1 MGYFK
6 KKVKDERGV
15 WIPVYAKTPE
25 ELEAKVTA
33 RLAQIDAAKALAAN
47 PYVYQVAADWYCT
60 TTQRSFKRREDYRNA
75 INRHI
80 CPVIGQMHISEVSA
94 ADVASVMAAADGY
107 SRSLQ
112 DKIASTLR
120 QVFAYAEDQGYISS
134 SPCGKLKAGG
144 KKPAEKSALTPAEQA
159 TLLRVVSGQQIEG
172 FVRLGLFAGLRR
184 EEILGLMWDCV
195 VLDGPAPHVK
205 VRRALRWEHN
215 RPVVSDALKSYASRR
230 DVPIPP
236 QLSDWLREHQAASG
250 YVICTEAGQPW
261 SEASFKSAW
270 GYIKRRQVGTVSRQ
284 RLDPKTG
291 KLYKVQVEKKLG
303 DKVPNSALTIEIDFP
318 VTPHI
323 LRHTYAT
330 SLLMAGTNIKVV
342 QHLLGHEKVDT
353 TLNIYTHLME
363 RSAEANIGAVCAAFG
378 EHRE

>member
-1 MGYFK
+1 MGYLK

-25 ELEAKVTA
+25 ELEAKVAA
-33 RLAQIDAAKALAAN
+33 RLAQIEAAKALAAN
-47 PYVYQVAADWYCT
+47 PYVYQVAADWYTT

-80 CPVIGQMHISEVSA
+80 CPVIGQMHIAEVTA
-94 ADVASVMAAADGY
+94 ADIGSVMAAADGF

-120 QVFAYAEDQGYISS
+120 QVFTYAEEREYIAE
-134 SPCGKLKAGG
+134 SPCDKLKAGG
-144 KKPAEKSALTPAEQA
+144 KKPSEKNALTPEEQS
-159 TLLRVVSGQQIEG
+159 TLLRVVAGQPIEG

-261 SEASFKSAW
+261 TEASFKSAW
-270 GYIKRRQVGTVSRQ
+270 GYIKRRQTGTVARQ

-291 KLYKVQVEKKLG
+291 KLCKVQVEKKLG

-378 EHRE
+378 GSRG

>member
-1 MGYFK
+1 M
-6 KKVKDERGV
+6 
-15 WIPVYAKTPE
+15 PVYANTPE
-25 ELEAKVTA
+25 ELEAKVAA
-33 RLAQIDAAKALAAN
+33 RLVQIEEAKALAAN
-47 PYVYQVAADWYCT
+47 PYVYQVAADWYAT

-80 CPVIGQMHISEVSA
+80 CPVIGQMHISEVTA
-94 ADVASVMAAADGY
+94 ADIGSVMAAADGF

-120 QVFAYAEDQGYISS
+120 QVFAYAEEREYIAE
-134 SPCGKLKAGG
+134 SPCDKLKAGG
-144 KKPAEKSALTPAEQA
+144 KKPSEKNALTPEEQS
-159 TLLRVVSGQQIEG
+159 TLLRVVAGQPIEG

-378 EHRE
+378 GVRG

>member
-1 MGYFK
+1 M
-6 KKVKDERGV
+6 
-15 WIPVYAKTPE
+15 YAKTPE
-25 ELEAKVTA
+25 ELETKVAA
-33 RLAQIDAAKALAAN
+33 RLTQIEAAKALAAN
-47 PYVYQVAADWYCT
+47 PYVYQVAADWYAT
-60 TTQRSFKRREDYRNA
+60 TTQCSFKRREDYRNA

-80 CPVIGQMHISEVSA
+80 CPVIGQMHISEVTT

-120 QVFAYAEDQGYISS
+120 QVFAHAEDQGYISS

-215 RPVVSDALKSYASRR
+215 RPIVSDALKSYAARR

-236 QLSDWLREHQAASG
+236 QLSNWLRERQAASG
-250 YVICTEAGQPW
+250 YVICTKAGQPW

-270 GYIKRRQVGTVSRQ
+270 GYIKRRQTGTASRQ
-284 RLDPKTG
+284 RMDPKTG
-291 KLYKVQVEKKLG
+291 KPCKVQVEKKLG
-303 DKVPNSALTIEIDFP
+303 DKVPNSAVTIEIDFP

-363 RSAEANIGAVCAAFG
+363 RSAEANIGAVCEAFG
-378 EHRE
+378 DNRG

>member
-1 MGYFK
+1 M
-6 KKVKDERGV
+6 

-25 ELEAKVTA
+25 ELETKVAA
-33 RLAQIDAAKALAAN
+33 RLAQIEAAKALAAN
-47 PYVYQVAADWYCT
+47 PYVYQVAADWYAT

-80 CPVIGQMHISEVSA
+80 CPVIGPMHISEVTT

-144 KKPAEKSALTPAEQA
+144 KKPAEKTALTPAEQA
-159 TLLRVVSGQQIEG
+159 TLLRVVAGQQIEG
-172 FVRLGLFAGLRR
+172 FVWLGLFAGLRR

-195 VLDGPAPHVK
+195 VLDGTAPHVK

-215 RPVVSDALKSYASRR
+215 RPIVSDALKSYAARR

-236 QLSDWLREHQAASG
+236 QLSNWLRERQAASG
-250 YVICTEAGQPW
+250 YVICTKAGQPW

-270 GYIKRRQVGTVSRQ
+270 GYIKRRQTGTASRK
-284 RLDPKTG
+284 RMDPKTG
-291 KLYKVQVEKKLG
+291 KPCKVQVEKKLG
-303 DKVPNSALTIEIDFP
+303 DKVPNSAVTIEIDFP

-363 RSAEANIGAVCAAFG
+363 RSAEANIGAVCEAFG
-378 EHRE
+378 DNRG

>member
-1 MGYFK
+1 MGYLK

-25 ELEAKVTA
+25 ELEAKVAA
-33 RLAQIDAAKALAAN
+33 RLAQIEAAKALAAN
-47 PYVYQVAADWYCT
+47 PYVYQVAVDWYAT

-80 CPVIGQMHISEVSA
+80 CPVIGQMHISEVTT

-120 QVFAYAEDQGYISS
+120 QVFSYAEEQGYISS

-159 TLLRVVSGQQIEG
+159 MLLRVVSGQQIEG

-215 RPVVSDALKSYASRR
+215 RPIVSDALKSYAARR

-236 QLSDWLREHQAASG
+236 QLSNWLRERQAASG
-250 YVICTEAGQPW
+250 YVICTKAGQPW

-270 GYIKRRQVGTVSRQ
+270 GYIKRRQTGTASRQ
-284 RLDPKTG
+284 RLDPKTR
-291 KLYKVQVEKKLG
+291 KLCKVQVEKKLG
-303 DKVPNSALTIEIDFP
+303 DKVPNSAVTIEIDFP

-363 RSAEANIGAVCAAFG
+363 RSAEANIGAVCAAFSNAKG
-378 EHRE
+378 

>member
-1 MGYFK
+1 MGYLK

-25 ELEAKVTA
+25 ELEAKVAA
-33 RLAQIDAAKALAAN
+33 RLTQIEAAKALAAS
-47 PYVYQVAADWYCT
+47 PYVYQVAADWYAT

-80 CPVIGQMHISEVSA
+80 CPVIGQMHIAEVTS
-94 ADVASVMAAADGY
+94 ADVASVMTAADGY

-120 QVFAYAEDQGYISS
+120 QVFSYAEEQGYISS
-134 SPCGKLKAGG
+134 SPCDKIKAGG

-215 RPVVSDALKSYASRR
+215 RPIVSDALKSYAARR

-236 QLSDWLREHQAASG
+236 QLSNWLRERQAASG
-250 YVICTEAGQPW
+250 YVICTKAGQPW

-270 GYIKRRQVGTVSRQ
+270 GYIKRRQTGTASRQ
-284 RLDPKTG
+284 RLDPKTR

-303 DKVPNSALTIEIDFP
+303 DKVPNSAVTIEIDFP

-363 RSAEANIGAVCAAFG
+363 RSAEAHIGAVCEAFG
-378 EHRE
+378 DNRG

>member
-1 MGYFK
+1 MGYLK

-25 ELEAKVTA
+25 ELEAKVAA
-33 RLAQIDAAKALAAN
+33 RLTQIEAAKALAAN
-47 PYVYQVAADWYCT
+47 PYVYQVAADWYAT

-80 CPVIGQMHISEVSA
+80 CPVIGQMHISEVTT

-144 KKPAEKSALTPAEQA
+144 KKPAEKTALTPAEQA
-159 TLLRVVSGQQIEG
+159 TLLRVVAGQQIEG
-172 FVRLGLFAGLRR
+172 FVWLGLFAGLRR

-195 VLDGPAPHVK
+195 VLDGTAPHVK

-215 RPVVSDALKSYASRR
+215 RPIVSDALKSYAARR

-236 QLSDWLREHQAASG
+236 QLSNWLRERQAASG
-250 YVICTEAGQPW
+250 YVICTKAGQPW

-270 GYIKRRQVGTVSRQ
+270 GYIKRRQTGTASRQ
-284 RLDPKTG
+284 RLDPKTR
-291 KLYKVQVEKKLG
+291 KLCKVQVEKKLG
-303 DKVPNSALTIEIDFP
+303 DKVPNSAVTIEIDFP

-363 RSAEANIGAVCAAFG
+363 RSAEANIGAVCEAFG
-378 EHRE
+378 DNRG

>member
-1 MGYFK
+1 MGYLK
-6 KKVKDERGV
+6 KKIKDERGV

-33 RLAQIDAAKALAAN
+33 RLTQIEAAKALAAN
-47 PYVYQVAADWYCT
+47 PYVYQVAADWYAT

-94 ADVASVMAAADGY
+94 ADVDSVMAAADGY

-144 KKPAEKSALTPAEQA
+144 KKPAEKTALTPAEQA
-159 TLLRVVSGQQIEG
+159 TLLRVVAGQQIEG
-172 FVRLGLFAGLRR
+172 FVWLGLFAGLRR

-195 VLDGPAPHVK
+195 VLDGTAPHVK

-215 RPVVSDALKSYASRR
+215 RPIVSDALKSYAARR

-236 QLSDWLREHQAASG
+236 QLSNWLRERQAASG
-250 YVICTEAGQPW
+250 YVICTKAGQPW

-270 GYIKRRQVGTVSRQ
+270 GYIKRRQTGTASRQ
-284 RLDPKTG
+284 RLDPKTR

-303 DKVPNSALTIEIDFP
+303 DKVPNSAVTIEIDFP

-363 RSAEANIGAVCAAFG
+363 RSAEANIGAVCEAFG
-378 EHRE
+378 DNRG

>member
-1 MGYFK
+1 MGYLK
-6 KKVKDERGV
+6 KKIKDERGV

-25 ELEAKVTA
+25 ELEAKVAA
-33 RLAQIDAAKALAAN
+33 RLTQIEAAKALAAN
-47 PYVYQVAADWYCT
+47 PYVYQVAADWYAT
-60 TTQRSFKRREDYRNA
+60 TTQCSFKRREDYRNA

-80 CPVIGQMHISEVSA
+80 CPVIGQMHISEVTT

-120 QVFAYAEDQGYISS
+120 QVFSYAAEQGYISS

-144 KKPAEKSALTPAEQA
+144 KKPAEKTALTPAEQA

-215 RPVVSDALKSYASRR
+215 RPIVSDALKSYAARR

-236 QLSDWLREHQAASG
+236 QLSNWLRERQAASG
-250 YVICTEAGQPW
+250 YVICTKAGQPW

-270 GYIKRRQVGTVSRQ
+270 GYIKRRQTGTASRQ
-284 RLDPKTG
+284 RLDPKTR

-303 DKVPNSALTIEIDFP
+303 DKVPNSAVTIEIDFP

-363 RSAEANIGAVCAAFG
+363 RSAEANIGAVCEAFG
-378 EHRE
+378 DNRG

>member
-1 MGYFK
+1 MGYLK
-6 KKVKDERGV
+6 KKVKDERGI

-25 ELEAKVTA
+25 ELEAKVAA
-33 RLAQIDAAKALAAN
+33 RLAQIEAAKALAAN
-47 PYVYQVAADWYCT
+47 PYVYQVAADWYAT

-80 CPVIGQMHISEVSA
+80 CPVIGQMHISEVTT
-94 ADVASVMAAADGY
+94 ADTASVMAAADGY

-120 QVFAYAEDQGYISS
+120 QVFSYAEEQGYISS

-215 RPVVSDALKSYASRR
+215 RPIVSDALKSYAARR

-236 QLSDWLREHQAASG
+236 QLSNWLRERQAASG

-270 GYIKRRQVGTVSRQ
+270 GYIKRRQTGTASRQ
-284 RLDPKTG
+284 RLDPKTR
-291 KLYKVQVEKKLG
+291 KLCKVQVEKKLG
-303 DKVPNSALTIEIDFP
+303 DKVPNSAVTIEIDFP
-318 VTPHI
+318 ITPHI

-363 RSAEANIGAVCAAFG
+363 RSAEANIGAVCAAFSNAKG
-378 EHRE
+378 

>member
-1 MGYFK
+1 MGYLK

-25 ELEAKVTA
+25 ELEAKVAA
-33 RLAQIDAAKALAAN
+33 RLTQIEAAKALAAN
-47 PYVYQVAADWYCT
+47 PYVYQVAADWYAT

-80 CPVIGQMHISEVSA
+80 CPVIGQMHISEVTT
-94 ADVASVMAAADGY
+94 ADVDSVMAAADGY

-120 QVFAYAEDQGYISS
+120 QVFSYAAEQGYISS

-144 KKPAEKSALTPAEQA
+144 KKPAEKTALTPAEQA
-159 TLLRVVSGQQIEG
+159 TLLRVVAGQQIEG
-172 FVRLGLFAGLRR
+172 FVWLGLFAGLRR

-215 RPVVSDALKSYASRR
+215 RPIVSDALKSYAARR

-236 QLSDWLREHQAASG
+236 QLSNWLRERQAASG

-270 GYIKRRQVGTVSRQ
+270 GYIKRRQTGTASRQ
-284 RLDPKTG
+284 RLDPKTR
-291 KLYKVQVEKKLG
+291 KLCKVQVEKKLG
-303 DKVPNSALTIEIDFP
+303 DKVPNSAVTIEIDFP
-318 VTPHI
+318 VTPHT

-363 RSAEANIGAVCAAFG
+363 RSAEANIGAVCEAFG
-378 EHRE
+378 DDRG

>member
-1 MGYFK
+1 MGYLK

-33 RLAQIDAAKALAAN
+33 RLTQIEAAKALAAN
-47 PYVYQVAADWYCT
+47 PYVYQVAADWYAT

-120 QVFAYAEDQGYISS
+120 QVFSYAAEQGYISS

-144 KKPAEKSALTPAEQA
+144 KKPAEKSTLTPAEQA

-195 VLDGPAPHVK
+195 VLDGTAPHVK

-215 RPVVSDALKSYASRR
+215 RPIVSDALKSYAARR

-236 QLSDWLREHQAASG
+236 QLSNWLRERQAASG
-250 YVICTEAGQPW
+250 YVICTKAGQPW

-270 GYIKRRQVGTVSRQ
+270 GYIKRRQTGTASRQ
-284 RLDPKTG
+284 RLDPKTR
-291 KLYKVQVEKKLG
+291 KLCKVQVEKKLG
-303 DKVPNSALTIEIDFP
+303 DKVPNSAVTIEIDFP

-363 RSAEANIGAVCAAFG
+363 RSAEANIGAVCEAFG
-378 EHRE
+378 DNRG

>member
-1 MGYFK
+1 MGYLK

-25 ELEAKVTA
+25 ELEAKVAA
-33 RLAQIDAAKALAAN
+33 RLAQIEAAKALAAN
-47 PYVYQVAADWYCT
+47 PYVYQVAVDWYAT

-75 INRHI
+75 INKHI
-80 CPVIGQMHISEVSA
+80 CPVIGQMHISEVTT

-215 RPVVSDALKSYASRR
+215 RPIV
-230 DVPIPP
+230 
-236 QLSDWLREHQAASG
+236 
-250 YVICTEAGQPW
+250 
-261 SEASFKSAW
+261 SEA
-270 GYIKRRQVGTVSRQ
+270 
-284 RLDPKTG
+284 L
-291 KLYKVQVEKKLG
+291 
-303 DKVPNSALTIEIDFP
+303 
-318 VTPHI
+318 
-323 LRHTYAT
+323 
-330 SLLMAGTNIKVV
+330 
-342 QHLLGHEKVDT
+342 
-353 TLNIYTHLME
+353 
-363 RSAEANIGAVCAAFG
+363 
-378 EHRE
+378 

>member
-1 MGYFK
+1 MGYLK

-25 ELEAKVTA
+25 ELEAKVAA
-33 RLAQIDAAKALAAN
+33 RLTQIEAAKALAAN
-47 PYVYQVAADWYCT
+47 PYVYQVAADWYAT

-80 CPVIGQMHISEVSA
+80 CPVIGQMHISEVTT
-94 ADVASVMAAADGY
+94 ADVDSVMAAADGY

-120 QVFAYAEDQGYISS
+120 QVFSYAAEQGYISS

-144 KKPAEKSALTPAEQA
+144 KKPAEKTALTPAEQA
-159 TLLRVVSGQQIEG
+159 TLLRVVAGQQIEG

-215 RPVVSDALKSYASRR
+215 RPIVSDALKSYAARR

-236 QLSDWLREHQAASG
+236 QLSNWLRERQAASG
-250 YVICTEAGQPW
+250 YVICTKAGQPW

-270 GYIKRRQVGTVSRQ
+270 GYIKRRQTGTASRQ
-284 RLDPKTG
+284 RLDPKTR

-303 DKVPNSALTIEIDFP
+303 DKVPNSAVTIEIDFP

-363 RSAEANIGAVCAAFG
+363 RSAEANIGAVCEAFG
-378 EHRE
+378 DNRG

>member
-1 MGYFK
+1 MGYLK
-6 KKVKDERGV
+6 KKVKDERGI

-25 ELEAKVTA
+25 ELETKVAA
-33 RLAQIDAAKALAAN
+33 RLAQIEAAKALAAN
-47 PYVYQVAADWYCT
+47 PYVYQVAADWYAT

-215 RPVVSDALKSYASRR
+215 RPIVSDALKSYAARR

-236 QLSDWLREHQAASG
+236 QLSNWLRERQAASG
-250 YVICTEAGQPW
+250 YVICTETGQPW

-270 GYIKRRQVGTVSRQ
+270 GYIKRRQTGIASRQ

-291 KLYKVQVEKKLG
+291 KLCKVKVEKKLG
-303 DKVPNSALTIEIDFP
+303 DKVPNSAVTIEIDFP

-342 QHLLGHEKVDT
+342 
-353 TLNIYTHLME
+353 
-363 RSAEANIGAVCAAFG
+363 
-378 EHRE
+378 

>member
-1 MGYFK
+1 MGYLK
-6 KKVKDERGV
+6 KKIKDERGV

-25 ELEAKVTA
+25 ELEAKVAA
-33 RLAQIDAAKALAAN
+33 RLTQIEAAKALAAN
-47 PYVYQVAADWYCT
+47 PYVYQVAADWYAT

-120 QVFAYAEDQGYISS
+120 QVFSYAEEQGYISS
-134 SPCGKLKAGG
+134 SPCDKIKAGG

-215 RPVVSDALKSYASRR
+215 RPIVSDALKSYAARR

-236 QLSDWLREHQAASG
+236 QLSNWLRERQAASG
-250 YVICTEAGQPW
+250 YVICTKAGQPW

-270 GYIKRRQVGTVSRQ
+270 GYIKRRQTGTASRQ
-284 RLDPKTG
+284 RLDPKTR
-291 KLYKVQVEKKLG
+291 KLCKVQVEKKLG
-303 DKVPNSALTIEIDFP
+303 DKVPNSAVTIEIDFP

-353 TLNIYTHLME
+353 TLNIYTHLLE

-378 EHRE
+378 EARE

>member
-1 MGYFK
+1 MGYLK

-33 RLAQIDAAKALAAN
+33 RLAQIDAAKALASN
-47 PYVYQVAADWYCT
+47 PYVYQVAADWYAT

-215 RPVVSDALKSYASRR
+215 RPIVSDALKSYAARR

-236 QLSDWLREHQAASG
+236 QLSNWLRERQAASG

-270 GYIKRRQVGTVSRQ
+270 GYIKRRQTGTASRQ
-284 RLDPKTG
+284 RLDPKTR
-291 KLYKVQVEKKLG
+291 KLCKVQVEKKLG
-303 DKVPNSALTIEIDFP
+303 DKVPNSAVTIEIDFP

-330 SLLMAGTNIKVV
+330 SLLMAGTNIKIV

-363 RSAEANIGAVCAAFG
+363 RSAEANIGAVCAAFNNAKG
-378 EHRE
+378 

>member
-1 MGYFK
+1 MGYLK

-25 ELEAKVTA
+25 ELEAKVAA
-33 RLAQIDAAKALAAN
+33 RLTQIEADKALAAN
-47 PYVYQVAADWYCT
+47 PYVYQVAANWYAT

-144 KKPAEKSALTPAEQA
+144 KKPAEKTALTPAEQA
-159 TLLRVVSGQQIEG
+159 TLLRVVAGQQIEG
-172 FVRLGLFAGLRR
+172 FVWLGLFAGLRR

-195 VLDGPAPHVK
+195 VLDGTAPHVK

-215 RPVVSDALKSYASRR
+215 RPIVSDALKSYAARR

-236 QLSDWLREHQAASG
+236 QLSNWLRERQAASG
-250 YVICTEAGQPW
+250 YVICTKAGQPW

-270 GYIKRRQVGTVSRQ
+270 GYIKRRQTGTASRQ
-284 RLDPKTG
+284 RLDPKTR

-303 DKVPNSALTIEIDFP
+303 DKVPNSAVTIEIDFP

-363 RSAEANIGAVCAAFG
+363 RSAEANIGAVCEAFG
-378 EHRE
+378 DNRG

>member
-1 MGYFK
+1 MGYLK
-6 KKVKDERGV
+6 KKVKDERGI

-25 ELEAKVTA
+25 ELEAKVAA
-33 RLAQIDAAKALAAN
+33 RLAQIEAAKALAAN
-47 PYVYQVAADWYCT
+47 PYVYQVAADWYAT

-80 CPVIGQMHISEVSA
+80 CPVIGQMHISEVTT

-134 SPCGKLKAGG
+134 GPCGKLKAGG

-215 RPVVSDALKSYASRR
+215 RPIVSDALKSYAARR

-236 QLSDWLREHQAASG
+236 QLSNWLRERQAASG
-250 YVICTEAGQPW
+250 YVICTKAGQPW

-270 GYIKRRQVGTVSRQ
+270 GYIKRRQTGTASRQ

-291 KLYKVQVEKKLG
+291 KLCKVQVEKKLG
-303 DKVPNSALTIEIDFP
+303 DKVPNSAVTIEIDFP

-363 RSAEANIGAVCAAFG
+363 RSAEANIGAVCTAFSNAKG
-378 EHRE
+378 

>member
-1 MGYFK
+1 MGYLK

-25 ELEAKVTA
+25 ELEAKVAA
-33 RLAQIDAAKALAAN
+33 RLAQIEAAKALAAN
-47 PYVYQVAADWYCT
+47 PYVYQVAVDWYAT

-80 CPVIGQMHISEVSA
+80 CPVIGQMHISEVTT

-120 QVFAYAEDQGYISS
+120 QVFSYAAEQGYISS

-144 KKPAEKSALTPAEQA
+144 KKPAEKTALTPAEQA
-159 TLLRVVSGQQIEG
+159 TLLRVVAGQQIEG
-172 FVRLGLFAGLRR
+172 FVWLGLFAGLRR

-205 VRRALRWEHN
+205 VRRALRWERN
-215 RPVVSDALKSYASRR
+215 RPIVSDALKSYAARR

-236 QLSDWLREHQAASG
+236 QLSNWLRERQAASG
-250 YVICTEAGQPW
+250 YVICTKAGQPW

-270 GYIKRRQVGTVSRQ
+270 GYIKRRQTGTASRQ
-284 RLDPKTG
+284 RLDPKTR
-291 KLYKVQVEKKLG
+291 KLCKVQVEKKLG
-303 DKVPNSALTIEIDFP
+303 DKVPNSAVTIEIDFP

-363 RSAEANIGAVCAAFG
+363 RSAEANIGAVCEAFG
-378 EHRE
+378 DNRG

>member
-1 MGYFK
+1 MGYLK
-6 KKVKDERGV
+6 KKVKDERGI

-25 ELEAKVTA
+25 ELEAKVAA
-33 RLAQIDAAKALAAN
+33 RLAQIEAAKALAAN
-47 PYVYQVAADWYCT
+47 PYVYQVAADWYAT

-94 ADVASVMAAADGY
+94 ADVVSVMAAADGY

-120 QVFAYAEDQGYISS
+120 QVFSYAEEQGYISS

-215 RPVVSDALKSYASRR
+215 RPIVSDALKSYAARR

-236 QLSDWLREHQAASG
+236 QLSNWLRERQAASG

-270 GYIKRRQVGTVSRQ
+270 GYIKRRQTGTASRQ

-291 KLYKVQVEKKLG
+291 KLCKVQVEKKLG
-303 DKVPNSALTIEIDFP
+303 DKVPNSAVTIEIDFP